1 MRFAQLPTSAPTGA
15 FAGWIELAI
24 RAIEVLAVAIIV
36 VAVFVFTARFLYA
49 ILLRRG
55 RTAEAFT
62 RYKHGMGKALLV
74 ALELLVAADVVQ
86 TVVLEFTL
94 SNVAALGLLVL
105 VRTFLS
111 WSLVVEI
118 EGRWPWQPERKAEQ
132 SQREEG
138 VSK

>member
-1 MRFAQLPTSAPTGA
+1 MY
-15 FAGWIELAI
+15 
-24 RAIEVLAVAIIV
+24 
-36 VAVFVFTARFLYA
+36 FL
-49 ILLRRG
+49 LVRRG
-55 RTAEAFT
+55 RSAAAFT
-62 RYKHGMGKALLV
+62 QYKHGLGKALLV

-132 SQREEG
+132 RKSA
-138 VSK
+138 